1 LFVVD
6 GPLKDFEFSMI
17 SHLYEMGKRLVV
29 CVNKQD
35 WYGQDDMELLLRKIR
50 TQLAS
55 VLDSEDVVP
64 VQAKP
69 LQRVRIRILAG
80 GSEVAE
86 TVSEPADV
94 SAPGIRMTQVV
105 RKEGKELLLSDL
117 LLQSRSL
124 REEAIKTVKSI
135 IDQRARSVVD
145 NYTWRAAAASPVSV
159 LDVAAGLG
167 FSLKMIL
174 DLAEIYRKRIDFE
187 AAKKLLNQLMKN
199 LFSSLG
205 ASALA
210 PAVTHMW

>member
-1 LFVVD
+1 
-6 GPLKDFEFSMI
+6 MI

-145 NYTWRAAAASPVSV
+145 NYTWRAVAASPVSV

-199 LFSSLG
+199 LYSSLG

>member
-1 LFVVD
+1 
-6 GPLKDFEFSMI
+6 MI

-145 NYTWRAAAASPVSV
+145 NYTWRAVAASPVSV